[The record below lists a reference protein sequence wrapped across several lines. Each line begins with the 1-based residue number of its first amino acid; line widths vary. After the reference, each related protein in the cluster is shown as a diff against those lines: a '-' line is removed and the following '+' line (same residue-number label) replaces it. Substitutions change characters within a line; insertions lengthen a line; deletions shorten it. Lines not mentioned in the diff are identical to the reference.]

1 MTVRSALR
9 TLALGA
15 VLAAAAASSGFAA
28 SDDDCLA
35 CHGDKDQKGA
45 KGQSVFVD
53 AEKFKT
59 SVHGQAEI
67 GCTGCHADLKKVKD
81 FPHAEML
88 KPVDC
93 AACHGKESAQL
104 KASVHLQP
112 HRAENPILVSCAD
125 CHGSHDIR
133 TKDDSASA
141 VYSINI
147 PDTCLRCHAERV
159 KIKNGNEFVR
169 KYTQSAHYRALEKAG
184 LSLSANCVTC
194 HGGHDVKAMGDPQAR
209 VSRKAI
215 IRTCGRCHVGI
226 EKNYLEGVHGKD
238 YLKGSTDVPVCT
250 DCHSEHD
257 IIAPTDLG
265 SRVYATKVAAVCSR
279 CHDDERL
286 ARQYGLLT
294 SRLKSYSDS
303 YHGTASKFGET
314 RVANCASCHGFH
326 DIRTSNDP
334 KSPIN
339 AANRATT
346 CGQCHPGAGTNFAKG
361 KIHVVSTLTENKS
374 GHVIKVAYIVIIAG
388 LISVFVLFIA
398 ADLFHRMRTRWTKN

>member
-1 MTVRSALR
+1 MTARPALR
-9 TLALGA
+9 TLALA
-15 VLAAAAASSGFAA
+15 AALAASAAAGYAA

-35 CHGDKDQKGA
+35 CHADKDLKAGKGT
-45 KGQSVFVD
+45 SVFVD
-53 AEKFKT
+53 AATFKD
-59 SVHGQAEI
+59 SIHGQAEI
-67 GCTGCHADLKKVKD
+67 GCIGCHADLAKVKD
-81 FPHAEML
+81 FPHAAPL
-88 KPVDC
+88 KPATC
-93 AACHGKESAQL
+93 EACHEKEAKQL
-104 KASVHLQP
+104 QASVHLQP
-112 HRAENPILVSCAD
+112 HRAENPIVVGCAD

-133 TKDDSASA
+133 SKDDSESS
-141 VYSINI
+141 VYAINI

-159 KIKNGNEFVR
+159 KIKNGNAFVQQ
-169 KYTQSAHYRALEKAG
+169 YTQSAHYRALEKAG

-238 YLKGSTDVPVCT
+238 YLKGSKDVPVCT
-250 DCHSEHD
+250 DCHSEHG
-257 IIAPTDLG
+257 ITAPTDI
-265 SRVYATKVAAVCSR
+265 SSKVYATKVAQVCSR
-279 CHDDERL
+279 CHDNERL

-303 YHGTASKFGET
+303 YHGTASNFGET

-326 DIRTSNDP
+326 DIRTSTDP

-339 AANRATT
+339 AGNLAKT

-361 KIHVVSTLTENKS
+361 KTHVVSTATENKS
-374 GHVIKVAYIVIIAG
+374 GHVIKIVYIVAIAG
-388 LISVFVLFIA
+388 LISVFILFIL
-398 ADLFHRMRTRWTKN
+398 ADLFHRIRTRWTNT

>member
-1 MTVRSALR
+1 MTVRAALR
-9 TLALGA
+9 ALALGA
-15 VLAAAAASSGFAA
+15 ALAAGTAALGLAA
-28 SDDDCLA
+28 GNDDCLA
-35 CHGDKDQKGA
+35 CHGDKDQKNA
-45 KGQSVFVD
+45 KGRSVFVD
-53 AEKFKT
+53 GESYKA
-59 SVHGQAEI
+59 SIHGQAEI
-67 GCTGCHADLKKVKD
+67 GCVDCHSDLKKVKD
-81 FPHAEML
+81 FPHADKL

-93 AACHGKESAQL
+93 SACHDKQAVQM

-112 HRAENPILVSCAD
+112 HRAENAIVVSCAD
-125 CHGSHDIR
+125 CHGTHDIR
-133 TKDDSASA
+133 PKDDAASS
-141 VYSINI
+141 VYAMNI
-147 PDTCLRCHAERV
+147 PETCLRCHAERV

-169 KYTQSAHYRALEKAG
+169 QYTQSAHYRALEKAG

-194 HGGHDVKAMGDPQAR
+194 HGGHDVKAMGDPEAR

-238 YLKGSTDVPVCT
+238 FVKGSKDVPVCT
-250 DCHSEHD
+250 DCHNEHRILSPD
-257 IIAPTDLG
+257 DLS

-279 CHDDERL
+279 CHDNERL

-339 AANRATT
+339 AANMAKT

-361 KIHVVSTLTENKS
+361 KVHVVSTKTENKS
-374 GHVIKVAYIVIIAG
+374 GHVIKIVYIIAIAG
-388 LISVFVLFIA
+388 LISVFLLFIA
-398 ADLFHRMRTRWTKN
+398 ADLFHRIRTRWTKA